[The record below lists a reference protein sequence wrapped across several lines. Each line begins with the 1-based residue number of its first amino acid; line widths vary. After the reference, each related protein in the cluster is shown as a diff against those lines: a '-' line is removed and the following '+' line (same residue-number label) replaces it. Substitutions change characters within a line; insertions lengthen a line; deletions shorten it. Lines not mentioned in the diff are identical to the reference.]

1 MKAKKIESADIREML
16 VSSLPTNPTAPKSH
30 GGMGYGA
37 SQMKSAF
44 DRLPLHIVE
53 RYNALIEDVG
63 KVGEDSLAAAI
74 PTGIK
79 DSHTLQDLF
88 SDVESGAVASYLTF
102 LGKSL
107 LEHISYIY
115 SELEAIYKV
124 LGEEAKE

>member
-1 MKAKKIESADIREML
+1 M
-16 VSSLPTNPTAPKSH
+16 
-30 GGMGYGA
+30 
-37 SQMKSAF
+37 
-44 DRLPLHIVE
+44 
-53 RYNALIEDVG
+53 G

-124 LGEEAKE
+124 LSEEAKE